1 MGIEIELPTEK
12 LDSRD
17 DFRGSVPVS
26 PLLAEASYQNGDL
39 RAQDAHHRTEQSRA
53 ARHRYTQLVGDA
65 RHPLS

>member
-39 RAQDAHHRTEQSRA
+39 RAQDAHHRTEQSRSA
-53 ARHRYTQLVGDA
+53 HPRYTQLVVYA
-65 RHPLS
+65 QHPLA